1 MKNYITKLFAGAALL
16 SLILAGCSS
25 LKEDGGSLKRE
36 IKFSASVGTFQVKA
50 TDTAFES
57 GDQVGLFADYPVSAS
72 NVRLTWQNGALTP
85 DSPIYWGESQA
96 LDEATDFLAYYPYIE
111 GQSGRGIEIF
121 SVQADQTTHEAYTAS
136 DLMIAETI
144 SAPEDGTVDLNF
156 IHRMTKLVLHI
167 ENRVDNRAVASVTV
181 GNVYGSVS
189 GSLASGSSL
198 WCTGDPMVIKAGK
211 VTTATGASAWT
222 LIMAPEQNTRPSI
235 IITMEDGEEF
245 VYEADNEIWFVPA
258 RCYNAYVTIDAASVT
273 TDFTSNV
280 TDWYNGGEFWFGQH
294 TSTPYGGV
302 WSMIGTIEGTN
313 WDTDLEMKQIDN
325 GVWRRSWVP
334 YHEGEEFKFRMDGSW
349 DVNFGADSDFYM
361 QDGYSYALMSYGE
374 NFKIERSGYYS
385 VYLDLNSMCAYVI
398 YKDELPSEFT
408 WDYTASREYYMDSNL
423 WLPVDWYRNI
433 SWYYAPNWNQ
443 IDGPEVT
450 FTESTYEFTLPE
462 ATSDRWQAQ
471 MWIVPGEDLILSSD
485 KTYTMTFTMAT
496 TSTFEFLVK
505 FYEYG
510 NDTNSSF
517 DFTFRSEANNV
528 MPYQFSFMGLDA
540 PECLLFDFGT
550 APAGTKVYIKD
561 ITIKDDSASYT
572 LDNLEPI
579 VNSPDE
585 TTVAFNQVVYAISN
599 LGFIAFDGKYSI
611 YVYTGG
617 TPACTLGDV
626 VSVYGTKTTYRNVPE
641 VHKDGLQYSILAS
654 NAYMDEPY
662 WQDVTG
668 SMGETFAQIS
678 IPISVTGTLVYD
690 GSTYIIQVEGATRS
704 CALVRPADY
713 LYIDNLVGHKV
724 TMKGFYTGWDDN
736 NHWMMPYNYEDFGQ
750 VVENNYTAAGDGSFD
765 NPFNATGAFQF
776 AKNHAGEISGPFY
789 VYGVISSIKYEYSAQ
804 YGTAT
809 FNISDDGSTTAP
821 QFQAYQAYYFNGNAW
836 TENDTQIAVGNNV
849 ILYGYVTTYN
859 GAPELSPKQGW
870 LYSLNGWTGPE
881 VVDYSGWALVGQ
893 INGTDWDTDFTLN
906 VSEDNPAI
914 QYIYLD
920 YNEGEQFKFRRN
932 GAWGENFGL
941 GEGGTIF
948 TAADQAE
955 YSLVS
960 YGGNIQLES
969 AGRWLVAIDLENL
982 IFAASKV
989 SDGGETG
996 QIIEVRF
1003 NQEALAHL
1011 PDGGTARTEADG
1023 VLTITNS
1030 SSYSATVTELRIYK
1044 DQTLTLSVPNGYA
1057 ITGVEMTCHSSYPA
1071 SGFEGGAPD
1080 GFADGSWSGS
1090 AQELS
1095 FTAAT
1100 KQVRITEMTVVIAV
1114 L

>member
-1 MKNYITKLFAGAALL
+1 MKNMKNYITKLFAGAALL

-211 VTTATGASAWT
+211 VTTATGESAWT

-325 GVWRRSWVP
+325 GVWRRSWVA

-361 QDGYSYALMSYGE
+361 QDGYSYALLSYGE

-385 VYLDLNSMCAYVI
+385 VYLDLNYMCAYVI

-423 WLPVDWYRNI
+423 WLPVDRYCSI
-433 SWYYAPNWNQ
+433 SWYYAPGWNQ
-443 IDGPEVT
+443 IDNPEVT

-462 ATSDRWQAQ
+462 ATTDRWQAQ

-540 PECLLFDFGT
+540 PERLLFDFGT

-561 ITIKDDSASYT
+561 ITIKDDSAYE
-572 LDNLEPI
+572 LDQIQPI
-579 VNSPDE
+579 VDSEDG
-585 TTVAFNQVVYAISN
+585 TVVEFTQVVYAICTR
-599 LGFIAFDGKYSI
+599 GFIVFDGKYSI
-611 YVYTGG
+611 FVYTVNDPGV
-617 TPACTLGDV
+617 CVGDV
-626 VSVYGTKTTYRNVPE
+626 VSVSGTKTHYNNAPEISQTSWTVLDHTGDVMDLTYYYN
-641 VHKDGLQYSILAS
+641 
-654 NAYMDEPY
+654 
-662 WQDVTG
+662 DVSTYLDQG
-668 SMGETFAQIS
+668 FADIS
-678 IPISVTGTLVYD
+678 IPISVEGVLQVDGYTLAVD
-690 GSTYIIQVEGATRS
+690 GQTTS
-704 CALVRPADY
+704 CNIYYAPQEMGIA
-713 LYIDNLVGHKV
+713 NLVGHKLKV
-724 TMKGFYTGWDDN
+724 SGFYNGRNDSKQLVYIIATLV
-736 NHWMMPYNYEDFGQ
+736 EDMGIPE
-750 VVENNYTAAGDGSFD
+750 V
-765 NPFNATGAFQF
+765 P
-776 AKNHAGEISGPFY
+776 GEI
-789 VYGVISSIKYEYSAQ
+789 YGSWSLI
-804 YGTAT
+804 GT
-809 FNISDDGSTTAP
+809 
-821 QFQAYQAYYFNGNAW
+821 
-836 TENDTQIAVGNNV
+836 
-849 ILYGYVTTYN
+849 
-859 GAPELSPKQGW
+859 
-870 LYSLNGWTGPE
+870 
-881 VVDYSGWALVGQ
+881 
-893 INGTDWDTDFTLN
+893 INGTSWDKDFVMESDDENYPGIRTYLLTYNAGEEFKLRKTGDW
-906 VSEDNPAI
+906 S
-914 QYIYLD
+914 
-920 YNEGEQFKFRRN
+920 
-932 GAWGENFGL
+932 ENFGIGNSSPFIAYDQQTYDML
-941 GEGGTIF
+941 DGGANISLEKSGVWVIYADVINAKF
-948 TAADQAE
+948 TAYLQDDIPDF
-955 YSLVS
+955 YSNVS
-960 YGGNIQLES
+960 VTLGDKAYNDNVLNVTYGSNVFEGVENVKLGTSKLTGSCSFVIPAGSTRLTFWAVGWKGNDTTLNFSIDGLIGQEGTPEIVEITAYANDGATSTSPYNLTVES
-969 AGRWLVAIDLENL
+969 KDMKQISFPASENDMVA
-982 IFAASKV
+982 
-989 SDGGETG
+989 
-996 QIIEVRF
+996 
-1003 NQEALAHL
+1003 
-1011 PDGGTARTEADG
+1011 
-1023 VLTITNS
+1023 TIT
-1030 SSYSATVTELRIYK
+1030 TV
-1044 DQTLTLSVPNGYA
+1044 
-1057 ITGVEMTCHSSYPA
+1057 
-1071 SGFEGGAPD
+1071 APTYRAFIF
-1080 GFADGSWSGS
+1080 GI
-1090 AQELS
+1090 
-1095 FTAAT
+1095 
-1100 KQVRITEMTVVIAV
+1100 QVK
-1114 L
+1114 